1 MRLPCADTSVP
12 NSWASRMRRNR
23 LRQFM
28 AILPRAASRVR
39 VLDVGGT
46 EGFWANLWNQEC
58 HRLSITLLNLESAQL
73 SGRLPIKSFVGDA
86 RDLSRFETGEF
97 DACFSNSVI
106 EHVGTLGDQQ
116 KMANEIRR
124 VAKGYF
130 VQTPY
135 RYFPVEPHFHI
146 PGWAQLPLWCRT
158 ALHQRL
164 NLGWMPAEPD
174 CLKARMDVEQIRL
187 LSLREFRL
195 LFGDAEILM
204 EKIGPLVKSMI
215 AVRRCEPAPAKS
227 A

>member
-1 MRLPCADTSVP
+1 MRLPCADTSLS
-12 NSWASRMRRNR
+12 NSWASRMRRDR
-23 LRQFM
+23 LQQFI
-28 AILPRAASRVR
+28 ALLPHAAGRVR

-46 EGFWANLWNQEC
+46 EGFWASLWNPEC
-58 HRLSITLLNLESAQL
+58 DRLSITLLNLEGAQP
-73 SGRLPIKSFVGDA
+73 SGRLPIKALVGDA
-86 RDLSRFETGEF
+86 RNLSRFETREF

-106 EHVGTLGDQQ
+106 EHVGTLADQQ

-135 RYFPVEPHFHI
+135 RYFPVEPHFHV
-146 PGWAQLPLWCRT
+146 PGWAQLPMWCRT

-174 CLKARMDVEQIRL
+174 YLRARMDVEQIRL
-187 LSLREFRL
+187 LSIREFRL
-195 LFGDAEILM
+195 LFRDGEIWM

-215 AVRRCEPAPAKS
+215 AVRRCEPGPTHS
-227 A
+227 S